1 MGHRRMNKHHPLFYR
16 FTPATGPF
24 PPGFDRDFLGCL
36 ARAEFSHPP
45 ALNPGYPVV
54 DERYFEWIA
63 LLESV
68 AEARDSYTMIE
79 LGAGFGRWSVRAAT
93 AVQRLAPMPV
103 HLIAVEADPVHFGWI
118 AGHFADNGI
127 DPARHTLIRAAVTGG
142 AASRPF
148 LIGSPQGT
156 ERPNEWFGQALADWA
171 GRIVDDDAGE
181 YGGSPVRAHE
191 NGWRSIDPPVVTL
204 SQILVEVTRVDL
216 VHIDIQGAE
225 HEVLAS
231 AMQALNS
238 KVRRILVGTHSR
250 EIDEKVQL
258 LLDRH
263 GWECA
268 MAYPCGEISE
278 TPWGPV
284 KFGDGVQYRINPRL
298 DTRNAAP
305 TRSPSVD
312 PVP

>member
-1 MGHRRMNKHHPLFYR
+1 MARHEFYAGMSPGVKPVRKPLYVQA
-16 FTPATGPF
+16 P
-24 PPGFDRDFLGCL
+24 
-36 ARAEFSHPP
+36 
-45 ALNPGYPVV
+45 YPQFN
-54 DERYFEWIA
+54 EEYIEWID

-68 AEARDSYTMIE
+68 VAARKSYTMIE
-79 LGAGFGRWSVRAAT
+79 LGAGTGRWAVRAAS
-93 AVQRLAPMPV
+93 ALRQHNPKLPFR
-103 HLIAVEADPVHFGWI
+103 LIAVEAEPLHFEWMRL
-118 AGHFADNGI
+118 HFADNGI

-171 GRIVDDDAGE
+171 GRIVDGDAGE